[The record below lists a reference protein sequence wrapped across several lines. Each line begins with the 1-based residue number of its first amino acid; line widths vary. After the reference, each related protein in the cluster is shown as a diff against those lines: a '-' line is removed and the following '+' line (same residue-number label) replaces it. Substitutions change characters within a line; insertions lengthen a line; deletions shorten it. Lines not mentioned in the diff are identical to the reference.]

1 MSCSRHV
8 LARLHPPKKFL
19 YTTPEKT
26 IPPNTD
32 SQCLLSEFKSGVI
45 IYINQLETLNSHLRQ
60 PHKHRLIYIPARY
73 LKVKI
78 ATETWALN
86 ILNFEPLLDYFNV
99 VDYNLIETD
108 TTKNS
113 KSFKFECK
121 MNLSSNIANFQQQ
134 TANID
139 PYKQVTFIEVTDL
152 KIDALFEASTAAQ
165 HDKWLFDGIN
175 QLFSNYINSLLISIL
190 EPNYPIVFNGETRS
204 LLNKHIL
211 TIPHLTTI
219 KVPISF
225 IFKTLSFDTIIA
237 TTSFSKLLKLKMKKM
252 PISNY
257 KDFPT

>member
-1 MSCSRHV
+1 MSSSRHV
-8 LARLHPPKKFL
+8 LIRLHTPKKFL
-19 YTTPEKT
+19 FTSPE
-26 IPPNTD
+26 NTKVPSKD
-32 SQCLLSEFKSGVI
+32 SQCLLSEFKTGVI
-45 IYINQLETLNSHLRQ
+45 MYINQLQTLNSHFRQ
-60 PHKHRLIYIPARY
+60 PQKHRLIYIPTRY
-73 LKVKI
+73 LTVSIVSEK
-78 ATETWALN
+78 WALN
-86 ILNFEPLLDYFNV
+86 ILSFEPLLEYFRAIDYT
-99 VDYNLIETD
+99 LIETD
-108 TTKNS
+108 ITENS
-113 KSFKFECK
+113 KIFKFECQ

-152 KIDALFEASTAAQ
+152 KINAVFEASMNSI
-165 HDKWLFDGIN
+165 HDKWVFHGIN

-225 IFKTLSFDTIIA
+225 IFKTLSFDTLIN

-252 PISNY
+252 PIGHQ